1 MMIDTQKNIFRI
13 MTSTNTNRF
22 LYYFKR
28 IPLIG
33 KLLPDRLYGDLPLKK
48 DLAVIAAILN
58 FFGKILGKAFF
69 VGLFVALPAVL
80 MTKDAHQLLFTSYLH
95 IFAVV
100 SFFGSLLVSQVFTGD
115 RDEYLCVRLMH
126 MDAKEY
132 IVSTTLF
139 REVTDF
145 IYFLPVML
153 FATILMG
160 GTPVQAILLTVLRAG
175 LSLIGEGFFLLLYT
189 RAGVMPSGKGA
200 YLVAAG
206 TLCLAAAYLPPL
218 LHRPI
223 VPCGL
228 LFHPAFLLPLSA
240 LAAVCVFFLVTY
252 RRYHEI
258 ALATLKSSSFSE
270 DPGKLMA
277 EAKFA
282 DVQVREKDF
291 RDAEL
296 KLHKFDDKEG
306 FAYLNAIFFDRHRR
320 LFVRPI
326 LIRLAIIA
334 IVSAGAVVV
343 SFLSPH
349 LFESVRPGVILP
361 AFVFILYL
369 VSIGERVCKAM
380 FYNCDISLLRYSF
393 YREKGAV
400 LSNFKVRLFRVAGLN
415 LIVAAAICVATV
427 GLASFFR
434 MGWPV
439 PETVSFVL
447 SIVFLSLFF
456 SVHHLFL
463 YYVFQPYTTESGVKN
478 PFYSI
483 INNGVYLLCFSCI
496 KIKSPPSY
504 FALIV
509 LAATFLYIVVA
520 LILVDRL
527 APKTFR
533 VK

>member
-1 MMIDTQKNIFRI
+1 MIDTQKNIFRI
-13 MTSTNTNRF
+13 MTSTNANRF
-22 LYYFKR
+22 VYYFKR

-48 DLAVIAAILN
+48 NLAVFAAILI
-58 FFGKILGKAFF
+58 FFRKILGKAFF
-69 VGLFVALPAVL
+69 VGLFIVLPAVL
-80 MTKDAHQLLFTSYLH
+80 MTKDTPQLRFASYLH

-100 SFFGSLLVSQVFTGD
+100 SLFGSFLVSQVFTGD

-126 MDAKEY
+126 MDAKDY

-139 REVTDF
+139 REITDF

-153 FATILMG
+153 FATVLMG
-160 GTPVQAILLTVLRAG
+160 GTPVQAVLLTVLRAG
-175 LSLIGEGFFLLLYT
+175 LSLIGEALFLLLYT
-189 RAGVMPSGKGA
+189 RAGVMPSGKGS
-200 YLVAAG
+200 YLVATG

-228 LFHPAFLLPLSA
+228 LFHPAFLLPLFA

-252 RRYHEI
+252 RQYHEI

-282 DVQVREKDF
+282 DVEVREKDF

-296 KLHKFDDKEG
+296 KLHKFDSKEG

-334 IVSAGAVVV
+334 ILSAGAIVV
-343 SFLSPH
+343 SFFSPH
-349 LFESVRPGVILP
+349 PFEPIRPGVILP

-439 PETVSFVL
+439 SETVSFVL
-447 SIVFLSLFF
+447 SILFLSLFF

-483 INNGVYLLCFSCI
+483 ISNGVYILCFSCI

-509 LAATFLYIVVA
+509 LAATFLYIVIA
-520 LILVDRL
+520 LILVYRL